1 MTVAVNHGPTRPL
14 WRSCLGRFF
23 LFQYSDAGTYF
34 EYAQQRSKSN
44 AQEQCGLPAW
54 ASEGWHQLDH
64 LQLSTPPE
72 SHTLSA
78 HALFCTRRP
87 VKKPAAPTAVSN
99 QTNGV
104 FRPSSMSD
112 DCGTLGT
119 LSTQTDQK
127 NRPFDLNRPFDRP
140 FDRPK
145 PTDPSTLQD
154 LSDAKGRDLVP
165 RRSLERI
172 RGRRTNEELATRN
185 SRVASNE
192 FVAIG
197 LRVVSTSPCGYESRS
212 WSPTEAGR
220 LTVGLVVDSKKGHPV
235 P

>member
-1 MTVAVNHGPTRPL
+1 MVLQLWMTVAVNHGPTRPL

-127 NRPFDLNRPFDRP
+127 NRPFDLNRPFD
-140 FDRPK
+140 
-145 PTDPSTLQD
+145 PSGSLRCQGSRSGASTI
-154 LSDAKGRDLVP
+154 ARANP
-165 RRSLERI
+165 RTADERGT
-172 RGRRTNEELATRN
+172 RNEELARGEQ
-185 SRVASNE
+185 RVR
-192 FVAIG
+192 G
-197 LRVVSTSPCGYESRS
+197 DRPQ
-212 WSPTEAGR
+212 GR
-220 LTVGLVVDSKKGHPV
+220 FNLTMWI
-235 P
+235 